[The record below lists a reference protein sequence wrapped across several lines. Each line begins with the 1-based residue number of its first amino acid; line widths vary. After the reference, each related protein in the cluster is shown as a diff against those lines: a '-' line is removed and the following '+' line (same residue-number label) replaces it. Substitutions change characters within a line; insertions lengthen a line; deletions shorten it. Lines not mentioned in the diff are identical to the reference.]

1 MNFPFSAA
9 MKPSFADASVRLLGV
24 VALLG
29 LSACAVG
36 PDYVRPEVPVSPAFR
51 ELTGPYQGSPA
62 LGANWWSIF
71 GDAELDALEADALK
85 ANHDL
90 RAAFA
95 RVGQAKALSD
105 AASAGFWP
113 ALSADPSL
121 TRNRTSATS
130 GSASRTQTAYSVPL
144 ELSYEVDIWG
154 RVRRLSESADE
165 SVKLSAAEFAVVL
178 QTVQANVAQNYFNLR
193 GLDTQ
198 AAMLAKSLALYQHQV
213 ELVGKQVKAGL
224 VPQTDLLQAKTQ
236 VEATTGQLNEVR
248 RQRVNVEHAL
258 AVLTGR
264 APSGLSIPA
273 KPLTTV
279 VPVVPAGL
287 PSELLGR
294 RPDVAAAE
302 HRLIA
307 ANAEI
312 GQAKA
317 DYYPRLTLTGSAG
330 FSTIDASKV
339 VDWQSRVWSAGPSL
353 HLPLF
358 QGGKLDAS
366 LEAAKQRHEEA
377 LANYRTTVLNAF
389 RETEDILNDLGN
401 RVATAESQA
410 RMVASARE
418 TARLVEMQY
427 RSGLTPYY
435 QLMDAQRTL
444 LSAELSAAQ
453 LQNLRLNSTV
463 ALVKAI
469 GGGWK
474 PADAPKLS
482 AK

>member
-1 MNFPFSAA
+1 MNFLSSAA
-9 MKPSFADASVRLLGV
+9 MKPFLAVSPARLLGV

-51 ELTGPYQGSPA
+51 ELTGPYKGSPA
-62 LGANWWSIF
+62 LGANWWSVF

-85 ANHDL
+85 ANLDL
-90 RAAFA
+90 GAAFA

-113 ALSADPSL
+113 SLSADPSL
-121 TRNRTSATS
+121 TRNRTSDTS
-130 GSASRTQTAYSVPL
+130 GSASRTQTSYSVPL
-144 ELSYEVDIWG
+144 ELSYEVDVWG
-154 RVRRLSESADE
+154 RVRRLSESASE
-165 SVKLSAAEFAVVL
+165 SVKLSASEFAVVM
-178 QTVQANVAQNYFNLR
+178 QTVEANVAQDYFNLR

-198 AAMLAKSLALYQHQV
+198 AAMLAKSLELYQHQV

-264 APSGLSIPA
+264 APSELSIPA

-294 RPDVAAAE
+294 RPDVAVAE

-307 ANAEI
+307 ANADV

-366 LEAAKQRHEEA
+366 LEGAKQRYAEA
-377 LANYRTTVLNAF
+377 LANYRAAVLNAF
-389 RETEDILNDLGN
+389 RETEDVLNDLGN

-427 RSGLTPYY
+427 RSGLAPYY

-469 GGGWK
+469 GGGW
-474 PADAPKLS
+474 DPK
-482 AK
+482 AEPRR

>member
-1 MNFPFSAA
+1 MRLPAT
-9 MKPSFADASVRLLGV
+9 PSRLLA
-24 VALLG
+24 VATLLG

-36 PDYVRPEVPVSPAFR
+36 PDYARPEVPVSPAFR
-51 ELTGPYQGSPA
+51 ELTGPYRGSPA
-62 LGANWWSIF
+62 LGANWWSVF
-71 GDAELDALEADALK
+71 ADGELDALEAAALK
-85 ANHDL
+85 ANQDL
-90 RAAFA
+90 GAAFA

-105 AASAGFWP
+105 AANAGFWP
-113 ALSADPSL
+113 ALSLDPAVARS
-121 TRNRTSATS
+121 RTSATA
-130 GSASRTQTAYSVPL
+130 GAASRTQTNYSIPL

-154 RVRRLSESADE
+154 RVRRLSESADA
-165 SVKLSAAEFAVVL
+165 SVRVSAAEFAVVL
-178 QTVQANVAQNYFNLR
+178 QTVEADVAQNYFNLR

-198 AAMLAKSLALYQHQV
+198 AAMLEKSLALYRQQE
-213 ELVGKQVKAGL
+213 ELVGKQAKAGL
-224 VPQTDLLQAKTQ
+224 VPPTDLLQAKTQ

-248 RQRVNVEHAL
+248 RQRANVEHAL

-264 APSGLSIPA
+264 APSELSIPA
-273 KPLTTV
+273 KPLATV

-302 HRLIA
+302 HRLVA

-330 FSTIDASKV
+330 FSTIDASKAA
-339 VDWQSRVWSAGPSL
+339 DWQSRVWSAGPSL

-358 QGGKLDAS
+358 QGGRLDAA
-366 LEAAKQRHEEA
+366 LEGARQRYEEA
-377 LANYRTTVLNAF
+377 QAGYRAAVLKAF
-389 RETEDILNDLGN
+389 RETEDILNDLAN
-401 RVATAESQA
+401 RAGAAESQA

-444 LSAELSAAQ
+444 LAAELAAAQ

-469 GGGWK
+469 GGGWDPRAE
-474 PADAPKLS
+474 PAR
-482 AK
+482 

>member
-1 MNFPFSAA
+1 MSAMNPSAA
-9 MKPSFADASVRLLGV
+9 SLRLSGFA
-24 VALLG
+24 VACV

-62 LGANWWSIF
+62 LGANWWAVF
-71 GDAELDALEADALK
+71 KDADLDALEADALK
-85 ANHDL
+85 ANDSL
-90 RAAFA
+90 RSAFA
-95 RVGQAKALSD
+95 RVGQARALSD

-113 ALSADPSL
+113 ALSLDPSVQ
-121 TRNRTSATS
+121 RSRTSATA
-130 GSASRTQTAYSVPL
+130 GSASRTQTSYAVPL
-144 ELSYEVDIWG
+144 ELSYELDVWG
-154 RVRRLSESADE
+154 RVRRLSESADAG
-165 SVKLSAAEFAVVL
+165 VKVSAAEFAVVL
-178 QTVQANVAQNYFNLR
+178 QTVQANVALNYFNLR

-198 AAMLAKSLALYQHQV
+198 AAMLTKSLELYRRQV
-213 ELVGKQVKAGL
+213 ELVGKQAKAGL
-224 VPQTDLLQAKTQ
+224 VPPTDLLQAQTQ

-248 RQRVNVEHAL
+248 RQRANVEHAL
-258 AVLTGR
+258 AILTGR
-264 APSGLSIPA
+264 APSELSVPA

-302 HRLIA
+302 LRLVA
-307 ANAEI
+307 ANAGI

-339 VDWQSRVWSAGPSL
+339 ADWQSRVWSAGPSL

-366 LEAAKQRHEEA
+366 LEGAKQRYEEA
-377 LANYRTTVLNAF
+377 LADYRSAVLNAF

-401 RVATAESQA
+401 RVVTAESQA

-444 LSAELSAAQ
+444 LAAELAAAQ
-453 LQNLRLNSTV
+453 IQNLRLNSTV
-463 ALVKAI
+463 LLVKAI

-474 PADAPKLS
+474 PAEVPQLPIK
-482 AK
+482 

>member
-1 MNFPFSAA
+1 MNTAPAA
-9 MKPSFADASVRLLGV
+9 ASVRLLGV
-24 VALLG
+24 AMLLG
-29 LSACAVG
+29 LAACAVG
-36 PDYVRPEVPVSPAFR
+36 PDYVRPETPVSPAFR
-51 ELTGPYQGSPA
+51 ALTGPYKGSPA
-62 LGANWWSIF
+62 LGAHWWSIF
-71 GDAELDALEADALK
+71 GDAELDALEAAALK
-85 ANHDL
+85 ANDSV
-90 RAAFA
+90 RAASA
-95 RVGQAKALSD
+95 RVGQARALSD
-105 AASAGFWP
+105 AAAAGFWP
-113 ALSADPSL
+113 SLSLDPSAQ
-121 TRNRTSATS
+121 RSRTSATA
-130 GSASRTQTAYSVPL
+130 GSASRTQTTYAVPL
-144 ELSYEVDIWG
+144 ELSYELDVWG
-154 RVRRLSESADE
+154 RVRRLSESADA
-165 SVKLSAAEFAVVL
+165 SVRLSAAEFAVVL
-178 QTVQANVAQNYFNLR
+178 QTVQANVALNYFNLR

-198 AAMLAKSLALYQHQV
+198 AAMLAKSLELYRQQV

-224 VPQTDLLQAKTQ
+224 VPQTDLLQARTQ
-236 VEATTGQLNEVR
+236 VDATTGQLNEVR

-264 APSGLSIPA
+264 APSELAIPA
-273 KPLTTV
+273 KTLATV

-307 ANAEI
+307 ANAGI

-330 FSTIDASKV
+330 FSTIDASKA

-366 LEAAKQRHEEA
+366 LEGAKQRYEEA
-377 LANYRTTVLNAF
+377 LADYRAAVLNAF

-401 RVATAESQA
+401 RVVTAESQA

-444 LSAELSAAQ
+444 LAAELAAAQ

-469 GGGWK
+469 GGGWDPGVA
-474 PADAPKLS
+474 PAR
-482 AK
+482 

>member
-1 MNFPFSAA
+1 LNFLSIAA
-9 MKPSFADASVRLLGV
+9 MNTAPAAASVRLLGI

-51 ELTGPYQGSPA
+51 ELTGPYQGAPA

-71 GDAELDALEADALK
+71 KDTDLDALEADALK
-85 ANHDL
+85 ANDTV

-95 RVGQAKALSD
+95 RVGQARALSD
-105 AASAGFWP
+105 VANSGFWP
-113 ALSADPSL
+113 ALSLDPSL
-121 TRNRTSATS
+121 QRNRTSDTA
-130 GSASRTQTAYSVPL
+130 GGVSRTQTSYAVPL
-144 ELSYEVDIWG
+144 ELSYELDVWG
-154 RVRRLSESADE
+154 RVRRLSESADAGTK
-165 SVKLSAAEFAVVL
+165 VSAAEFAVVL
-178 QTVQANVAQNYFNLR
+178 QTVEANVAQNYFNLR

-198 AAMLAKSLALYQHQV
+198 AAMLAKSLELYRHQV

-224 VPQTDLLQAKTQ
+224 VPQTDLLQAQTQ

-264 APSGLSIPA
+264 APSELSIPA

-302 HRLIA
+302 LRLVA
-307 ANAEI
+307 ANAGI

-366 LEAAKQRHEEA
+366 LEGAKQRYEES
-377 LANYRTTVLNAF
+377 LADYRSAVLNAF

-401 RVATAESQA
+401 RVVTAESQA

-444 LSAELSAAQ
+444 LAAELSAAQ

-469 GGGWK
+469 GGGWDPK
-474 PADAPKLS
+474 AAPNR
-482 AK
+482 

>member
-1 MNFPFSAA
+1 
-9 MKPSFADASVRLLGV
+9 MKPLLADSPAGILGV

-36 PDYVRPEVPVSPAFR
+36 PDYARPEVPVSPAFR
-51 ELTGPYQGSPA
+51 ELTGPYKGSPA

-71 GDAELDALEADALK
+71 GDAELDALEADALR
-85 ANHDL
+85 ANLDL
-90 RAAFA
+90 GAAFA
-95 RVGQAKALSD
+95 RVGQARALGD

-113 ALSADPSL
+113 TLNADPSL
-121 TRNRTSATS
+121 TRNRTSATA
-130 GSASRTQTAYSVPL
+130 GSVSRTQTSYSVPA
-144 ELSYEVDIWG
+144 ELSYEVDVWG

-165 SVKLSAAEFAVVL
+165 SVKLSASEFAVVL
-178 QTVQANVAQNYFNLR
+178 QTVEANVAQNYFNLR

-198 AAMLAKSLALYQHQV
+198 AAMLAKSLGLYHHQV

-224 VPQTDLLQAKTQ
+224 VPQTDLLQAQTQ
-236 VEATTGQLNEVR
+236 VEATAGQLNEVR

-264 APSGLSIPA
+264 APSELSIPA

-307 ANAEI
+307 ANADI

-366 LEAAKQRHEEA
+366 LEAAKQRYAEA
-377 LANYRTTVLNAF
+377 LANYRASVLNAF
-389 RETEDILNDLGN
+389 RETEDVLNDLGN

-418 TARLVEMQY
+418 TARLVDMQY

-469 GGGWK
+469 GGGW
-474 PADAPKLS
+474 DPK
-482 AK
+482 AEPKR

>member
-1 MNFPFSAA
+1 MTD
-9 MKPSFADASVRLLGV
+9 MKPFTTATSRLFGFA
-24 VALLG
+24 VACV

-36 PDYVRPEVPVSPAFR
+36 PDYVRPEIPVSPAFR

-62 LGANWWSIF
+62 LGASWWSIF
-71 GDAELDALEADALK
+71 KDADLDALEADALK
-85 ANHDL
+85 ANDTV

-95 RVGQAKALSD
+95 RVGQARALSD
-105 AASAGFWP
+105 VANSGFWP
-113 ALSADPSL
+113 ALSVDPSVQ
-121 TRNRTSATS
+121 RNRTSDTA
-130 GSASRTQTAYSVPL
+130 GGVSRTQTSYSVPL
-144 ELSYEVDIWG
+144 ELSYELDVWG
-154 RVRRLSESADE
+154 RVRRLSESADA
-165 SVKLSAAEFAVVL
+165 STKVSAAEFAVVL
-178 QTVQANVAQNYFNLR
+178 QTVQANVALNYFSLR
-193 GLDTQ
+193 ALDTQ
-198 AAMLAKSLALYQHQV
+198 AAMLTKSLGLYQRQT

-224 VPQTDLLQAKTQ
+224 VPQTDLLQATTQ
-236 VEATTGQLNEVR
+236 VEMTTGQLNEVR
-248 RQRVNVEHAL
+248 RLRINAEHAL

-264 APSGLSIPA
+264 LPSELSLAP
-273 KPLTTV
+273 KPLTTE

-302 HRLIA
+302 LRLVA
-307 ANAEI
+307 ANAGI

-366 LEAAKQRHEEA
+366 LEGAKQRYEES
-377 LANYRTTVLNAF
+377 LADYRLAVLTAF
-389 RETEDILNDLGN
+389 RETEDVLNDLSN
-401 RVATAESQA
+401 RVGAAESQA
-410 RMVASARE
+410 RVVASARE

-435 QLMDAQRTL
+435 QLMDSQRTL
-444 LSAELSAAQ
+444 LAAELAAAQ
-453 LQNLRLNSTV
+453 IQNLRLNSTV
-463 ALVKAI
+463 GLVKAI
-469 GGGWK
+469 GGGW
-474 PADAPKLS
+474 DPKVEP
-482 AK
+482 KR

>member
-1 MNFPFSAA
+1 MNLSPLTDMNPLSAA
-9 MKPSFADASVRLLGV
+9 PFTRLLG
-24 VALLG
+24 AAMLMG

-36 PDYVRPEVPVSPAFR
+36 PDYARPEIPVSPAFR
-51 ELTGPYQGSPA
+51 ALTGPYKGSPT
-62 LGANWWSIF
+62 LGANWWAIF
-71 GDAELDALEADALK
+71 KDADLDVLEADALK
-85 ANHDL
+85 ANLDL

-95 RVGQAKALSD
+95 RVGQARALSD
-105 AASAGFWP
+105 IANSGFWP
-113 ALSADPSL
+113 ALSVNPSL
-121 TRNRTSATS
+121 TRNRTSDTA
-130 GSASRTQTAYSVPL
+130 GSASRTQTSYSVPL
-144 ELSYEVDIWG
+144 ELSYELDVWG

-165 SVKLSAAEFAVVL
+165 ATKFSASEFAVVL
-178 QTVQANVAQNYFNLR
+178 QSVEANVALNYFNLR

-198 AAMLAKSLALYQHQV
+198 TAMLTKSLELYKHQV

-224 VPQTDLLQAKTQ
+224 IPQTDLLQAMTQ
-236 VEATTGQLNEVR
+236 VEATLGQLSEVQ
-248 RQRVNVEHAL
+248 RQRINVEHAL

-264 APSGLSIPA
+264 APSELTIPA

-302 HRLIA
+302 HLLIA
-307 ANAEI
+307 ANADI

-317 DYYPRLTLTGSAG
+317 NYYPRLTLTGSAG
-330 FSTIDASKV
+330 FSTIDASRV
-339 VDWQSRVWSAGPSL
+339 VSWESRVWSMGPSL
-353 HLPLF
+353 NLPLF

-366 LEAAKQRHEEA
+366 LEGAKQRYEET
-377 LANYRTTVLNAF
+377 LANYRTAVLNAF
-389 RETEDILNDLGN
+389 RETEDVLNDLSN
-401 RVATAESQA
+401 RVGAAESQA

-444 LSAELSAAQ
+444 LASELAAAQ
-453 LQNLRLNSTV
+453 IQNLRLNSTV
-463 ALVKAI
+463 TLVKAI
-469 GGGWK
+469 GGGWN
-474 PADAPKLS
+474 PDEAPQLAGK
-482 AK
+482 

>member
-1 MNFPFSAA
+1 MSAMNPSAA
-9 MKPSFADASVRLLGV
+9 SLRLSGFA
-24 VALLG
+24 VACV

-62 LGANWWSIF
+62 LGANWWAVF
-71 GDAELDALEADALK
+71 KDADLDALEADALK
-85 ANHDL
+85 ANDSL
-90 RAAFA
+90 RSAFA
-95 RVGQAKALSD
+95 RVGQARALSD

-113 ALSADPSL
+113 ALSLDPSVQ
-121 TRNRTSATS
+121 RSRTSATA
-130 GSASRTQTAYSVPL
+130 GSASRTQTSYAVPL
-144 ELSYEVDIWG
+144 ELSYELDVWG
-154 RVRRLSESADE
+154 RVRRLSESADAG
-165 SVKLSAAEFAVVL
+165 VKVSAAEFAVVL
-178 QTVQANVAQNYFNLR
+178 QTVQANVALNYFNLR

-198 AAMLAKSLALYQHQV
+198 AAMLTKSLELYRRQV
-213 ELVGKQVKAGL
+213 ELVGKQAKAGL
-224 VPQTDLLQAKTQ
+224 VPPTDLLQAQTQ

-248 RQRVNVEHAL
+248 RQRANVEHAL
-258 AVLTGR
+258 AILTGR
-264 APSGLSIPA
+264 APSELSVPA

-302 HRLIA
+302 LRLVA
-307 ANAEI
+307 ANAGI

-339 VDWQSRVWSAGPSL
+339 ADWQSRVWSAGPSL

-366 LEAAKQRHEEA
+366 LEGAKQRYEEA
-377 LANYRTTVLNAF
+377 LADYRSAVLNAF

-401 RVATAESQA
+401 RVVTAESQA

-444 LSAELSAAQ
+444 LAAELAAAQ
-453 LQNLRLNSTV
+453 IQNLRLNSTV
-463 ALVKAI
+463 LLVKAI
-469 GGGWK
+469 GGGWN
-474 PADAPKLS
+474 PAEVPQLPIK
-482 AK
+482 

>member
-1 MNFPFSAA
+1 
-9 MKPSFADASVRLLGV
+9 
-24 VALLG
+24 
-29 LSACAVG
+29 
-36 PDYVRPEVPVSPAFR
+36 
-51 ELTGPYQGSPA
+51 
-62 LGANWWSIF
+62 
-71 GDAELDALEADALK
+71 
-85 ANHDL
+85 
-90 RAAFA
+90 FA
-95 RVGQAKALSD
+95 RVGQARALSD
-105 AASAGFWP
+105 IASSGLWP
-113 ALSADPSL
+113 ALSVDPSVQ
-121 TRNRTSATS
+121 RSRTSDTA
-130 GSASRTQTAYSVPL
+130 GGVSRTQTSYSVPL
-144 ELSYEVDIWG
+144 ELSYELDVWG
-154 RVRRLSESADE
+154 RVRRLSESADANTK
-165 SVKLSAAEFAVVL
+165 VSAAEFAVVL
-178 QTVQANVAQNYFNLR
+178 QTVQANVALNYFSLR
-193 GLDTQ
+193 ALDTQ
-198 AAMLAKSLALYQHQV
+198 TAMLTKSLGLYQRQA

-224 VPQTDLLQAKTQ
+224 VPQTDLLQATTQ
-236 VEATTGQLNEVR
+236 AEITSGQLNEVR
-248 RQRVNVEHAL
+248 RLRINAEHAL

-264 APSGLSIPA
+264 LPSELSLAP
-273 KPLTTV
+273 KPLTTE

-307 ANAEI
+307 ANAGI

-366 LEAAKQRHEEA
+366 LEGAKQRYEES
-377 LANYRTTVLNAF
+377 LADYRLAVLTAF
-389 RETEDILNDLGN
+389 RETEDVLNDLSN
-401 RVATAESQA
+401 RVGAAESQA
-410 RMVASARE
+410 RVVASARE

-444 LSAELSAAQ
+444 LAAELAAAQ
-453 LQNLRLNSTV
+453 IQNLRLNSTV

-469 GGGWK
+469 GGGW
-474 PADAPKLS
+474 DPK
-482 AK
+482 AEPKR

>member
-1 MNFPFSAA
+1 MNFFSFAA
-9 MKPSFADASVRLLGV
+9 MNTAPAAASVRLLGV
-24 VALLG
+24 ATILG

-51 ELTGPYQGSPA
+51 ELTGPYQGAPA
-62 LGANWWSIF
+62 LAANWWSVF
-71 GDAELDALEADALK
+71 NDPDLDALEADALK
-85 ANHDL
+85 ANDSV
-90 RAAFA
+90 RSAFA
-95 RVGQAKALSD
+95 RVGQARALSE
-105 AASAGFWP
+105 AANAGFWP
-113 ALSADPSL
+113 ALSLDPSVQ
-121 TRNRTSATS
+121 RNRTSDTA
-130 GSASRTQTAYSVPL
+130 GSASRTQTSYSVPL
-144 ELSYEVDIWG
+144 ELSYELDVWG
-154 RVRRLSESADE
+154 RVRRLSESADAGTK
-165 SVKLSAAEFAVVL
+165 VSAAEFAVVL

-198 AAMLAKSLALYQHQV
+198 AAMLAKSLELYRRQV

-224 VPQTDLLQAKTQ
+224 VPQTDLLQAQTQ

-264 APSGLSIPA
+264 APSELSIPA

-279 VPVVPAGL
+279 VPAIPAGL

-302 HRLIA
+302 LRLVA
-307 ANAEI
+307 ANAGI

-366 LEAAKQRHEEA
+366 LEGAKQRYEEA
-377 LANYRTTVLNAF
+377 LADYRSAVLNAF

-401 RVATAESQA
+401 RVVTAESQA

-444 LSAELSAAQ
+444 LAAELSAAQ

-469 GGGWK
+469 GGGWD
-474 PADAPKLS
+474 PQAVPKR
-482 AK
+482 

>member
-1 MNFPFSAA
+1 MNA
-9 MKPSFADASVRLLGV
+9 MKPSSAPFRLYGLAAV
-24 VALLG
+24 CM

-36 PDYVRPEVPVSPAFR
+36 PDYVRPAIPVSPAFR

-71 GDAELDALEADALK
+71 RDPDLDALEADAIK
-85 ANHDL
+85 ANETV

-95 RVGQAKALSD
+95 RVGQARSLSD
-105 AASAGFWP
+105 VAHAGFWP
-113 ALSADPSL
+113 ALSLDPSVQ
-121 TRNRTSATS
+121 RNRTSETA
-130 GSASRTQTAYSVPL
+130 GGVSRTQTSYAVPL
-144 ELSYEVDIWG
+144 ELSYELDVWG
-154 RVRRLSESADE
+154 RVRRLSESADANTR
-165 SVKLSAAEFAVVL
+165 VSAAEFAVVL
-178 QTVQANVAQNYFNLR
+178 QTVQANVALNYFTLR
-193 GLDTQ
+193 ALDTQ
-198 AAMLAKSLALYQHQV
+198 AAMLTKSLGLYQRQA

-224 VPQTDLLQAKTQ
+224 VPQTDLLQATTQ
-236 VEATTGQLNEVR
+236 AEMTTGQLNEVR
-248 RQRVNVEHAL
+248 RLRVNAEHAL

-264 APSGLSIPA
+264 LPSELSLAPKS
-273 KPLTTV
+273 LTTE
-279 VPVVPAGL
+279 VPIVPAGL

-307 ANAEI
+307 ANAAI

-366 LEAAKQRHEEA
+366 LDLAKQRYAES
-377 LANYRTTVLNAF
+377 LADYRLAVLTAF
-389 RETEDILNDLGN
+389 RETEDVLNDLSN
-401 RVATAESQA
+401 RVGAAESQA
-410 RMVASARE
+410 RVVASARE

-444 LSAELSAAQ
+444 LSAELAAAQ
-453 LQNLRLNSTV
+453 IQNLRLNSTV

-469 GGGWK
+469 GGGWN
-474 PADAPKLS
+474 PQAEPKR
-482 AK
+482 

>member
-1 MNFPFSAA
+1 MNA
-9 MKPSFADASVRLLGV
+9 MKPSSAPFRLYGL
-24 VALLG
+24 AAACM

-36 PDYVRPEVPVSPAFR
+36 PDYVRPAIPVSPAFR

-71 GDAELDALEADALK
+71 RDPDLDALEADAIK
-85 ANHDL
+85 ANETV

-95 RVGQAKALSD
+95 RVGQARSLSD
-105 AASAGFWP
+105 VAHAGFWP
-113 ALSADPSL
+113 ALSLDPSVQ
-121 TRNRTSATS
+121 RNRTSETA
-130 GSASRTQTAYSVPL
+130 GGVSRTQTSYAVPL
-144 ELSYEVDIWG
+144 ELSYELDVWG
-154 RVRRLSESADE
+154 RVRRLSESADANTR
-165 SVKLSAAEFAVVL
+165 VSAAEFAVVL
-178 QTVQANVAQNYFNLR
+178 QTVQANVALNYFTLR
-193 GLDTQ
+193 ALDTQ
-198 AAMLAKSLALYQHQV
+198 AAMLTKSLGLYQRQA

-224 VPQTDLLQAKTQ
+224 VPQTDLLQATTQ
-236 VEATTGQLNEVR
+236 AEMTTGQLNEVR
-248 RQRVNVEHAL
+248 RLRVNAEHAL

-264 APSGLSIPA
+264 LPSELSLAPKS
-273 KPLTTV
+273 LTTE
-279 VPVVPAGL
+279 VPIVPAGL

-307 ANAEI
+307 ANAAI

-366 LEAAKQRHEEA
+366 LDLAKQRYAES
-377 LANYRTTVLNAF
+377 LADYRLAVLTAF
-389 RETEDILNDLGN
+389 REAEDVLNDLSN
-401 RVATAESQA
+401 RVGAAESQA
-410 RMVASARE
+410 RVVASARE

-444 LSAELSAAQ
+444 LSAELAAAQ
-453 LQNLRLNSTV
+453 IQNLRLNSTV

-469 GGGWK
+469 GGGWN
-474 PADAPKLS
+474 PQAEPKR
-482 AK
+482 

>member
-1 MNFPFSAA
+1 MTAA
-9 MKPSFADASVRLLGV
+9 MRLPVSIRPSRLLGW
-24 VALLG
+24 AMLLG
-29 LSACAVG
+29 LSGCAVG
-36 PDYVRPEVPVSPAFR
+36 PDYVRPEIPVSPAFR
-51 ELTGPYQGSPA
+51 ELTGPYKGSPMLA
-62 LGANWWSIF
+62 ANWWSVF
-71 GDAELDALEADALK
+71 HDPDLDALEDAALK
-85 ANHDL
+85 ANLDL

-95 RVGQAKALSD
+95 RVGQARALSD
-105 AASAGFWP
+105 VASSGFWP
-113 ALSADPSL
+113 ALSANPSL
-121 TRNRTSATS
+121 TRNRTSDTA
-130 GSASRTQTAYSVPL
+130 GAPSRTQTSYAVPL
-144 ELSYEVDIWG
+144 ELSYELDVWG

-165 SVKLSAAEFAVVL
+165 ATQFSASEFAVVL
-178 QTVQANVAQNYFNLR
+178 QTVEANVAQNYFNLR

-198 AAMLAKSLALYQHQV
+198 AAMLAKSLELYGRQV

-248 RQRVNVEHAL
+248 RQRTNVEHAL

-264 APSGLSIPA
+264 MPAELTLPA
-273 KPLTTV
+273 KPLTTI
-279 VPVVPAGL
+279 VPIVPAGL

-302 HRLIA
+302 HQLIA
-307 ANAEI
+307 ANADI

-317 DYYPRLTLTGSAG
+317 NYYPRLTLTGSAG

-339 VDWQSRVWSAGPSL
+339 VSWESRVWSAGPSL
-353 HLPLF
+353 NLPLF
-358 QGGKLDAS
+358 QGGRLDAS
-366 LEAAKQRHEEA
+366 LEGARQRYEEA
-377 LANYRTTVLNAF
+377 LAGYRTAVLNAF

-401 RVATAESQA
+401 RAVTAESQA

-469 GGGWK
+469 GGGWN
-474 PADAPKLS
+474 PSEPPKLD